1 MGVDAEQ
8 PVRPVARWRSALA
21 CAAAGVPW
29 IGALSLAWSS
39 RPYLLD
45 ALAQLGLLIVVVS
58 FAIAAVLY
66 WRGHRRAGGACAVG
80 LGVLTAL
87 FVRAHAGGIPSTPA
101 PGGVATSPVR
111 VVVYNAHVDNSLND
125 PDLEPWLLGLDADLV
140 CIIEP
145 PTGFPGTHP
154 SIEAAFPHS
163 VAGQPGMD
171 WPVVLLSRTPFEA
184 IELVPFADAT
194 MFSMPARRTLRL
206 TTRGGAQVLFTS
218 MYPRS
223 LRTVGFWRDSIAS
236 VTVDASVVRRW
247 LADAGDDH
255 PPLIIAGDFNAT
267 ATGRTHAIM
276 RTSGLRPWSPL
287 AGAGTF
293 PSLLPRWVSLPLD
306 RIWASDGVWV
316 KRWRVGPRMR
326 SDHRPV
332 VLDLEV
338 RRPAG
343 SG

>member
-8 PVRPVARWRSALA
+8 QVRRAALWRMMLA
-21 CAAAGVPW
+21 CAGAGVPW
-29 IGALSLAWSS
+29 LGALSLAWVS

-45 ALAQLGLLIVVVS
+45 VLAQLGLVVVIVS
-58 FAIAAVLY
+58 AAIATVLY
-66 WRGHRRAGGACAVG
+66 VCGHRRAGAACAVG
-80 LGVLTAL
+80 LGVLAAL
-87 FVRAHAGGIPSTPA
+87 FVRAHAGGIPGAPA
-101 PGGVATSPVR
+101 ARGVATAPVR

-125 PDLEPWLLGLDADLV
+125 PALEPWLLGLDADLV

-154 SIEAAFPHS
+154 AIVEAFPHA
-163 VAGQPGMD
+163 VVGEPGMD
-171 WPVVLLSRTPFEA
+171 WPVVILSRTPFEA
-184 IELVPFADAT
+184 VELVPFADAT

-206 TTRGGAQVLFTS
+206 STRGGAEVLFTS

-223 LRTVGFWRDSIAS
+223 LRTVEFWRHSMAS
-236 VTVDASVVRRW
+236 VAVDASVVRRW
-247 LADAGDDH
+247 LAGAGPDH

-287 AGAGTF
+287 LGAGTF
-293 PSLLPRWVSLPLD
+293 PALLPRWVSLPLD
-306 RIWASDGVWV
+306 RIWASEGVWV
-316 KRWRVGPRMR
+316 ERWRVGPRMR

-332 VLDLEV
+332 VLDLAV
-338 RRPAG
+338 RRRGG

>member
-8 PVRPVARWRSALA
+8 QVRRRALWCRA
-21 CAAAGVPW
+21 LVGVGAGVPW
-29 IGALSLAWSS
+29 FGALSLAWAS

-45 ALAQLGLLIVVVS
+45 ALAQLGLHVVVAS
-58 FAIAAVLY
+58 AAIAVVLFLC
-66 WRGHRRAGGACAVG
+66 GHRRAGCVCAVG
-80 LGVLTAL
+80 LGLLAAL
-87 FVRAHAGGIPSTPA
+87 FVRAHAGGIPGAPA
-101 PGGVATSPVR
+101 PGGVATAPVR

-125 PDLEPWLLGLDADLV
+125 PALEPWLLGLDADLV

-154 SIEAAFPHS
+154 AIMAAFPHV
-163 VAGQPGMD
+163 VAGEPGMD

-194 MFSMPARRTLRL
+194 VFSMPARRTLRL
-206 TTRGGAQVLFTS
+206 TTRSGAEVLFTS

-223 LRTVGFWRDSIAS
+223 LRRVEFWRHSIAS
-236 VTVDASVVRRW
+236 VAVDASVVRRW
-247 LADAGDDH
+247 LADAEPDH
-255 PPLIIAGDFNAT
+255 PPLIVAGDFNAT
-267 ATGRTHAIM
+267 PTGRTHAIM
-276 RTSGLRPWSPL
+276 RGSGLRPWSPP

-293 PSLLPRWVSLPLD
+293 PALLPRWVSLPLD
-306 RIWASDGVWV
+306 RIWASEGVWV
-316 KRWRVGPRMR
+316 ERWHVGPRMR
-326 SDHRPV
+326 SDHLPV
-332 VLDLEV
+332 VLDLAV